1 MIQAYIPQI
10 QALNPATTGCTYK
23 TTVWSKLDEQHKNRI
38 RNFENKWVSRA
49 EVTQL
54 YVEYFAGRADAL
66 SAFLLTMIWGFE
78 YTGYGS
84 YRTNKYLDS
93 EENQQRIISAL
104 EAVQNNDIE
113 KAFKELKKINGLGI
127 SYISKVL
134 FFATKAKGLKE
145 YCLIFDIRVA
155 RSLVMLTAP
164 GYVNDIVSVM
174 PSDKWE
180 DYQKYNAM
188 IHNLAANYQ
197 VEAESIELFLFDQ
210 KF

>member
-93 EENQQRIISAL
+93 EENQQTHHFGSRSRTKQRYRKSLQRAKENQWLGNKLYIESPVLCYQSQRTERIL
-104 EAVQNNDIE
+104 LN
-113 KAFKELKKINGLGI
+113 FRYPCG
-127 SYISKVL
+127 
-134 FFATKAKGLKE
+134 
-145 YCLIFDIRVA
+145 
-155 RSLVMLTAP
+155 SLP
-164 GYVNDIVSVM
+164 GYAYS
-174 PSDKWE
+174 SRLCK
-180 DYQKYNAM
+180 
-188 IHNLAANYQ
+188 
-197 VEAESIELFLFDQ
+197 
-210 KF
+210 